1 MRIVSYIIGIL
12 YMLNNTVGRF
22 AIAILPIWWAYNLAQ
37 RGDSFLSVVG
47 MYFLNVIILAILW
60 ALINWLLEK
69 ILSYTF

>member
-12 YMLNNTVGRF
+12 YMLNITVGRF